1 MELEFNSIEIIV
13 VVLSLVSNKIVSSN
27 RVLELISRERRK
39 FRFIPIDQDCLIP
52 PPSIFLIAH
61 AILRRD
67 EINHIESRSGKK
79 IMIN

>member
-13 VVLSLVSNKIVSSN
+13 VVLSLVSNKIVESCS
-27 RVLELISRERRK
+27 RVNFTREK
-39 FRFIPIDQDCLIP
+39 KIPIYSDRSRLSNSS

>member
-52 PPSIFLIAH
+52 PPLLPSF
-61 AILRRD
+61 
-67 EINHIESRSGKK
+67 
-79 IMIN
+79 